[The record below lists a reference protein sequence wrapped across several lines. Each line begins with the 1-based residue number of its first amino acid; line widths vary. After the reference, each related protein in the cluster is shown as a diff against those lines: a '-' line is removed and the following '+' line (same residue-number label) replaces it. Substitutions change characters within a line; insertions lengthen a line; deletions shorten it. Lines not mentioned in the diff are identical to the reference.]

1 MSKGKV
7 ILSEDRFKITMM
19 RLCRQLIENYDDFQN
34 TCMIGI
40 QDRGAIFSDQII
52 HILKGEYNLGMD
64 YGKLDISFH
73 RDDYRRREFPLTP
86 SETIMDFIVE
96 DKKVI
101 LVDDV
106 LYTGRTV
113 HAAMSALQQFGRPA
127 QVELL
132 VFVDR
137 RFNRHLPIQADY
149 VGITVDAIDEAYVK
163 VEWKHIEGGNQIKF
177 FSKKTKT

>member
-1 MSKGKV
+1 MSKGKI
-7 ILSEDRFKITMM
+7 ILGSDRFDFTMN
-19 RLCRQLIENYDDFQN
+19 RLVHELIENYDDFSN
-34 TCMIGI
+34 ACVIGI
-40 QDRGAIFSDQII
+40 QDRGAIFSDAIVD
-52 HILKGEYNLGMD
+52 ILQEKGIVDFD

-73 RDDYRRREFPLTP
+73 RDDFRRREFPVTP
-86 SETIMDFIVE
+86 SETTVDFLVE
-96 DKKVI
+96 DKNII

-113 HAAMSALQQFGRPA
+113 QAAMAALQQFGRPA

-149 VGITVDAIDEAYVK
+149 VGITVDAIDKAYVR
-163 VEWKHIEGGNQIKF
+163 VEWAQLDGSNQIKF
-177 FSKKTKT
+177 FGKKTNT

>member
-1 MSKGKV
+1 MTKGKV
-7 ILSEDRFKITMM
+7 ILDQARFDITLKRM
-19 RLCRQLIENYDDFQN
+19 CHQLIENYNDFAN
-34 TCMIGI
+34 TCIVGI
-40 QDRGAIFSDQII
+40 QDRGAVFSDYIVD
-52 HILKGEYNLGMD
+52 ILKRENKVD
-64 YGKLDISFH
+64 VEYGKLDISFY
-73 RDDYRRREFPLTP
+73 RDDFRRRQFPITP

-113 HAAMSALQQFGRPA
+113 HAAMTALQQFGRPS

-149 VGITVDAIDEAYVK
+149 TGVTVDAIDEAYVK
-163 VEWKHIEGGNQIKF
+163 VEWKHIDGKNRIKF
-177 FSKKTKT
+177 FSKPIKS

>member
-7 ILSEDRFKITMM
+7 ILGEDRFDITVM
-19 RLCRQLIENYDDFQN
+19 RLCHQLIENYDDFQN
-34 TCMIGI
+34 TCIVGI
-40 QDRGAIFSDQII
+40 QDRGAIFSDEIVQILQREVQP
-52 HILKGEYNLGMD
+52 HIE
-64 YGKLDISFH
+64 YGKLDISFY
-73 RDDYRRREFPLTP
+73 RDDYRRRDFPLAP
-86 SETIMDFIVE
+86 SETIMDFLVE

-113 HAAMSALQQFGRPA
+113 HAAMTALQQFGRPA

-132 VFVDR
+132 VLVDR

-149 VGITVDAIDEAYVK
+149 TGLTVDAIEEAYVK
-163 VEWKHIEGGNQIKF
+163 VEWKHINGGNQIKF
-177 FSKKTKT
+177 FSKKTNR